1 MIGIEF
7 KSASLSL
14 ITTLPRWVKFNDG
27 PGINEEWLSSKVY
40 VNKIIMLQVSCGGG
54 TLVMGPRCVKAGSP
68 SPGEH
73 DPQPRVKS
81 GHQISVP
88 LLLEG

>member
-14 ITTLPRWVKFNDG
+14 ITTLPRWVLFNDG
-27 PGINEEWLSSKVY
+27 SGINEEWLSSKVY

-81 GHQISVP
+81 GHQISAP
-88 LLLEG
+88 LPLEG